1 MLGCVRDELC
11 DELCEKG
18 EEATEER
25 RRRRRQRDAEQKKT
39 HSDVGKKFKQAI
51 GIMTRAAGDSQGDEL
66 RTLVSR

>member
-25 RRRRRQRDAEQKKT
+25 RRRRRQRDVELKKK
-39 HSDVGKKFKQAI
+39 HAVMCGKK
-51 GIMTRAAGDSQGDEL
+51 S
-66 RTLVSR
+66 SRQ